1 MRERTMTLFDMKG
14 KVAVIT
20 GSTRGIGRAIAE
32 RMAEHGAKVV
42 ISSRKQ
48 DVCDQVTKEINDKY
62 GKGTAVSVAAN
73 ISSKEN
79 LQHLVDE
86 SNRAFGKIDVLVC
99 NAASNPYYGPLAGI
113 SDDQFRKI
121 LDNNIVANNWLTRM
135 VVPQMIERKDGS
147 VIIVSSIGGIKGST
161 ILGAYAI
168 SKAADMQLAR
178 NLACEYGPHNV
189 RVNCIAAGLIKTD
202 FAKALW
208 DNPANLN
215 GAKALSPLL
224 RIGEPD
230 EIAGA
235 AVFLAARAGTFMTGQ
250 TIVIDGGATIS

>member
-1 MRERTMTLFDMKG
+1 MQLFDMKG

-48 DVCDQVTKEINDKY
+48 DVCDAVTAEINGRF
-62 GKGTAVSVAAN
+62 GKGSAISVAAN

-86 SNRAFGKIDVLVC
+86 ANRAFGRIDVLVC
-99 NAASNPYYGPLAGI
+99 NAASNPYYGPLAEI

-121 LDNNIVANNWLTRM
+121 LDNNVVANNCLISM
-135 VVPQMIERKDGS
+135 VVPQMIARKDGS
-147 VIIVSSIGGIKGST
+147 IIIVSSIGGLKGST
-161 ILGAYAI
+161 IIGAYAI

-178 NLACEYGPHNV
+178 NLACEYGPHNI
-189 RVNCIAAGLIKTD
+189 RVNCIAPGLIKTD

-208 DNPANLN
+208 DDPQNL
-215 GAKALSPLL
+215 KASTSRTPMQ
-224 RIGEPD
+224 RIGIPD

-235 AVFLAARAGTFMTGQ
+235 AVFLGSAAGSFMTGQ
-250 TIVIDGGATIS
+250 TMVIDGGATIS